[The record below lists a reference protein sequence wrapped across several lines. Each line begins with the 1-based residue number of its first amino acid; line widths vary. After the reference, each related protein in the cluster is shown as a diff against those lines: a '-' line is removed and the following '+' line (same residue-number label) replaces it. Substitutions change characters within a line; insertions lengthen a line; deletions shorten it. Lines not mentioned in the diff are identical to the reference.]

1 MEISLLMSL
10 KSSFIM
16 KLEDACFITE
26 ATGQLRNESLVIIS
40 ELAEGNLDFYIKTYQ
55 GLVPEAKI
63 IQLFV

>member
-1 MEISLLMSL
+1 
-10 KSSFIM
+10 M